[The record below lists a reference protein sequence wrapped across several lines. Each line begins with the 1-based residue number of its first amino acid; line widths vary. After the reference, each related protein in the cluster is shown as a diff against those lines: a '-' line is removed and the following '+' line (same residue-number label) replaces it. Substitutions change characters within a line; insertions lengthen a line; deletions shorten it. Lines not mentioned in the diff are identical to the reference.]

1 MAENGRR
8 KRDDALM
15 LALASGQTIRD
26 TAHAAGVAERTASRR
41 MADAAFRRC
50 LDEMRSEMVRR
61 ALGKMSDG
69 MADAAEKLRQLLA
82 ANSEAVQLGACRA
95 LLELGMKLKDGV
107 ELERRIA
114 DLEELLQDRK
124 DQKCL

>member
-26 TAHAAGVAERTASRR
+26 AARAAGIGERTATRR
-41 MADAAFRRC
+41 LSDPAFRRRVAE
-50 LDEMRSEMVRR
+50 LRADMVCR
-61 ALGKMSDG
+61 ALGKMADG
-69 MADAAEKLRQLLA
+69 MGDAADKLRQLLA

-95 LLELGMKLKDGV
+95 LLELGVKLRESV
-107 ELERRIA
+107 ELEQRLA
-114 DLEELLQDRK
+114 ALEQLTEERK
-124 DQKCL
+124 EQR